1 MCHHMTGL
9 CRAVKINN
17 HTPQLFTWDS
27 SAFKLCKIALAHF
40 QFACLCLPNPLLKQQ
55 VHVNPFSLVTIRY
68 RTSGLLSVAIKGH
81 FCVPLNASRH
91 TSMHVKRVMN
101 CSETMSRLLSVPPQ
115 TENFSSTP
123 RAVLN
128 EQAQILRYL
137 TLLSRGTNSYV
148 TSRWV
153 K

>member
-1 MCHHMTGL
+1 MMCHHMTGL

-40 QFACLCLPNPLLKQQ
+40 QFACLCLPNPLLKQH
-55 VHVNPFSLVTIRY
+55 VHVNPFTLVTVRY
-68 RTSGLLSVAIKGH
+68 RTSGLLSVTIKGH

-101 CSETMSRLLSVPPQ
+101 CSETMSRLLSVPPPNKKFQ
-115 TENFSSTP
+115 FYTKGSIKWTSTNFKILNVTEQRHKF
-123 RAVLN
+123 LC
-128 EQAQILRYL
+128 Y
-137 TLLSRGTNSYV
+137 
-148 TSRWV
+148 